1 MPLPVD
7 IPELLNEVT
16 DLEKARKTALSV
28 SVYIDDSA
36 PADLVA
42 HVRRAFASELAT
54 VRLTM
59 GYLGSSAA
67 NAYPTDDIAVIVAG
81 ASDVVGPSAA
91 AIRGAGVPC
100 MVCATQPALVELI
113 AAAANAPIPDGDLI
127 VPSAPERTIAKNIG
141 KMVSRN
147 IPKSANAVAR
157 GLSGLAHAAQITEEE
172 AMADPI
178 ELNEAAS
185 SALDMRMGEWI
196 AVVCREKRLAFA
208 LAFPF
213 VRRPLALEAVSETAL
228 QNAGVGLIPFL
239 RAADMPIMTLN
250 QSKMVLQIAA
260 AYGKPLSYER
270 AKEILAVVGGAF
282 GCRSVA
288 RKLTGY
294 VPALGGIIRLGVG
307 FAGTEAMGRAVIEYF
322 EGGENVAGV
331 TRVAEKTIGA
341 ASCVYSQVREK
352 IDDVRSNVEGTAPGQ
367 TGNAE

>member
-7 IPELLNEVT
+7 IPELLNEAT
-16 DLEKARKTALSV
+16 DLEKARQTSLSV

-36 PADLVA
+36 PADLIA

-59 GYLGSSAA
+59 SYLGSTPAS
-67 NAYPTDDIAVIVAG
+67 AYPTDDIAVIVAG

-91 AIRGAGVPC
+91 AIRAAGVPC

-113 AAAANAPIPDGDLI
+113 AAAANAPIPDGDLVI
-127 VPSAPERTIAKNIG
+127 PSEPERTIAKSVSR
-141 KMVSRN
+141 MVSRN
-147 IPKSANAVAR
+147 IPKSADAMAK
-157 GLSGLAHAAQITEEE
+157 GISGLAHAAQITEEE

-178 ELNEAAS
+178 ELDEEASA
-185 SALDMRMGEWI
+185 ALDMRMGEWI
-196 AVVCREKRLAFA
+196 AVVCREKRLAYA

-213 VRRPLALEAVSETAL
+213 VRRPLALEAVSETAV

-239 RAADMPIMTLN
+239 RAADLPIMTLN

-270 AKEILAVVGGAF
+270 AKEILVVVGGAF
-282 GCRSVA
+282 GCRSIA

-294 VPALGGIIRLGVG
+294 VPALGGVVRVGVG
-307 FAGTEAMGRAVIEYF
+307 FAGTEAMGRAIIEYF

-331 TRVAEKTIGA
+331 TRVAEKAIGA
-341 ASCVYSQVREK
+341 AGAAYSLARGKVDEL
-352 IDDVRSNVEGTAPGQ
+352 RSEVSGTAGQ
-367 TGNAE
+367 VSD